1 MLFSNGAIDSL
12 VYAISFE
19 MIGLDKTKTNMNVKG
34 MSRITSSL
42 TCKNFREHY
51 LTRFSRQ
58 LFVCLIW
65 GAPSSMFTQGQFCSR
80 WDLCKKIFK
89 LFSFLVRC
97 LKETL
102 WKVATDEV
110 EMSRARDSTRDS
122 SCKNFKK
129 HTSTSLCHRL
139 FVYVIRR
146 ALPSFFTQGHS
157 CSRWNLRKTKK
168 IPSLSGEMYKRHLD
182 YWNNI
187 FTSISSAIFPGR
199 ISSESWSILF

>member
-1 MLFSNGAIDSL
+1 
-12 VYAISFE
+12 

-65 GAPSSMFTQGQFCSR
+65 GAPSSMFTQGKFCSR
-80 WDLCKKIFK
+80 WDFCKKKFK
-89 LFSFLVRC
+89 LFSFPVRC

-102 WKVATDEV
+102 WKVATNEV
-110 EMSRARDSTRDS
+110 EMSRTRDSTRDS

-129 HTSTSLCHRL
+129 HTSTSLSHRL

-168 IPSLSGEMYKRHLD
+168 KFHPFPLRCIKGTSTIEITYLLQFHLQFFRGEFPRSLGRYYFKLNWKPSFE
-182 YWNNI
+182 
-187 FTSISSAIFPGR
+187 
-199 ISSESWSILF
+199 

>member
-1 MLFSNGAIDSL
+1 MLFSIGTIESL

-110 EMSRARDSTRDS
+110 EMSLTRDSTRDS

-157 CSRWNLRKTKK
+157 CSRWNLRQTKTYLLQFHLQFFRGEFPRSLGRYYFKLNWK
-168 IPSLSGEMYKRHLD
+168 PSFE
-182 YWNNI
+182 
-187 FTSISSAIFPGR
+187 
-199 ISSESWSILF
+199 